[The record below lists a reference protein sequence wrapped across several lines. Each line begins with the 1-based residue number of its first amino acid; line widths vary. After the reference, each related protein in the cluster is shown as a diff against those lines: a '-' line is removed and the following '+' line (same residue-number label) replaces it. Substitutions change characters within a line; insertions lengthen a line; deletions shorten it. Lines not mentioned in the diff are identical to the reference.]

1 MKKLILFLITI
12 TTLTNVSY
20 ASFPVTETEQTEVV
34 EYDSINSLP
43 VSFIGVLVG
52 ILSSI
57 IFPWNL
63 LLLRFIKDRSFRKS
77 FIIGTIIG
85 FILFL
90 IFFLPTIIWW
100 MKVLFVQ
107 GLMHIF
113 GAD

>member
-1 MKKLILFLITI
+1 MKKIILFLITI

-34 EYDSINSLP
+34 EYDSINNLP

-63 LLLRFIKDRSFRKS
+63 LLLRFIKAFNYDSNRSFRTG
-77 FIIGTIIG
+77 FIIGAAIAAII
-85 FILFL
+85 I
-90 IFFLPTIIWW
+90 T
-100 MKVLFVQ
+100 VL
-107 GLMHIF
+107 LTNSIMST
-113 GAD
+113 DWTSM